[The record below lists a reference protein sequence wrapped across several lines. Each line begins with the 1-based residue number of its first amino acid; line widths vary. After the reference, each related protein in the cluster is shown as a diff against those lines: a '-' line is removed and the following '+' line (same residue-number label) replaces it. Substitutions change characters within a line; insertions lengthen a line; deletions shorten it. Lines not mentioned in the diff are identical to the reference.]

1 MLLLLGW
8 WFIFKVVVNFLFN
21 SNLVYLIWF
30 ELEVLII
37 MLREFVKLIVLI
49 GLYL

>member
-8 WFIFKVVVNFLFN
+8 WFIFKAVVNFLFN
-21 SNLVYLIWF
+21 NNLVYLILF